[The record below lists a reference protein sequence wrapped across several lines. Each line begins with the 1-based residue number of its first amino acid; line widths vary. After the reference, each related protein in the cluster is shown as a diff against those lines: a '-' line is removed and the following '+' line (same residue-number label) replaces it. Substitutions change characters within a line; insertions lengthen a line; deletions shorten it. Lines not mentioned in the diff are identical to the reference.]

1 MAPLLH
7 IVLAFS
13 CFLSLVAAHDNG
25 MDMSMDGGM
34 SLSMGNM
41 IMYLHFTPGDNL
53 WFLGW
58 VASSPG
64 AMVGACIGLFM
75 LGMVDRWLGAMR
87 AVMEMHWHARCASA
101 RVRLAPLVLTSSI
114 QGSDRVVQQAQ
125 LTCAAHLS
133 RRRAAEGPVPP
144 SQLRVPPRR
153 APFHP
158 STRHLEGNRACH
170 SDASVLPVHVSS
182 NVRASISSLRGMA
195 ARFSADTDRSH

>member
-1 MAPLLH
+1 MWLTHKAYILFGHIYASLLSCTATSYSAIVYETAMAPLLH
-7 IVLAFS
+7 VVLAFS
-13 CFLSLVAAHDNG
+13 YFASLVAAHDNG

-41 IMYLHFTPGDNL
+41 IMYLHFTPGDTL

-58 VASSPG
+58 VASSSG

-114 QGSDRVVQQAQ
+114 
-125 LTCAAHLS
+125 
-133 RRRAAEGPVPP
+133 
-144 SQLRVPPRR
+144 
-153 APFHP
+153 
-158 STRHLEGNRACH
+158 
-170 SDASVLPVHVSS
+170 
-182 NVRASISSLRGMA
+182 
-195 ARFSADTDRSH
+195 